1 MDTELLKK
9 LESLRERID
18 PFYNFFIYLVS
29 KGKLLYK

>member
-9 LESLRERID
+9 PESLRKLTD
-18 PFYNFFIYLVS
+18 PFYNFFIYVVS